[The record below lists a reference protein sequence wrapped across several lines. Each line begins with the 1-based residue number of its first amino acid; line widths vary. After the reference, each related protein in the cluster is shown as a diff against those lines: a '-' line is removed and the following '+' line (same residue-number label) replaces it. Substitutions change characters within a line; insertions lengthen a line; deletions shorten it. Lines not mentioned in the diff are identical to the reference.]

1 MVIRADILNGVV
13 IIKDLNNSRKI
24 YFLGY
29 FGKPINAEKVK
40 VETDITSPLILNS
53 FEALYLMEKGVI
65 DLFYNDKRVNDI
77 NEAKKILKINSK
89 KERQYE
95 IYKELRDNGLKV
107 RSGLKYGSDFVA
119 YRLGPGIEHAPF
131 IIHYYDINENFDP
144 IELVRAGRLSHSV
157 KKDFIISSLK
167 DNGKSLY
174 IIFKWFKP

>member
-1 MVIRADILNGVV
+1 MAIRADIFDGAV
-13 IIKDLNNSRKI
+13 IIKDLNDSKKI
-24 YFLGY
+24 YFFGY

-40 VETDITSPLILNS
+40 VESDITSPLILNS
-53 FEALYLMEKGVI
+53 FEALYLIEKGFIELYYNGKKI
-65 DLFYNDKRVNDI
+65 DSI
-77 NEAKKILKINSK
+77 NEAKNILKINSK

-95 IYKELRDNGLKV
+95 IYKELRNNGLKV

-131 IIHYYDINENFDP
+131 IIHYYDINEEFDP